1 MTEGRRPIKHWPSAE
16 RPRERLIEKGP
27 DVLSDAQLLAILLR
41 TGDASQSALDLAL
54 ALLARFGGLGGLSAA
69 SVPELCELKG
79 MGPAKAAQIKAG
91 IELSRRLGGR
101 DGEDRPAFHGGA
113 DVFRHLA
120 PAMSGLPHEEFR
132 LLLLDTKH
140 RLNRELTIS
149 RGTLAG
155 TAVDPREVFS
165 AALRERAAA
174 VVCAHNHPSGDP
186 APSPED
192 RALTSRL
199 RQSGQLVG
207 VTLLDHVIVGR
218 SVFFS
223 FAEAGW
229 PP

>member
-1 MTEGRRPIKHWPSAE
+1 MTSGRRPIKHWPSAE
-16 RPRERLIEKGP
+16 RPRERLIEKGA
-27 DVLSDAQLLAILLR
+27 DSLSDAQLLAILLR
-41 TGDASQSALDLAL
+41 TGDTSRSALDLAL
-54 ALLARFGGLGGLSAA
+54 ALLVQFGGLAGLAAA
-69 SVPELCELKG
+69 SVAELCEIKG
-79 MGPAKAAQIKAG
+79 LGPAKAAQLKAG
-91 IELSRRLGGR
+91 IELARRLGNH
-101 DGEDRPAFHGGA
+101 DGAGRPAFHGGE
-113 DVFRHLA
+113 DVFRHLSA
-120 PAMSGLPHEEFR
+120 PMSGLPHEEFR

-140 RLNRELTIS
+140 RLNREMTIS

-174 VVCAHNHPSGDP
+174 VVCVHNHPSGDP
-186 APSPED
+186 GPSPED

-207 VTLLDHVIVGR
+207 VPLLDHVIVGR
-218 SVFFS
+218 GAFFS

>member
-1 MTEGRRPIKHWPSAE
+1 MTEGRRPIKNWPSAE

-27 DVLSDAQLLAILLR
+27 GTLSDAQLLAILLR

-54 ALLARFGGLGGLSAA
+54 ALISRFGGLDGLAAA
-69 SVPELCELKG
+69 SVAELCEAKG
-79 MGPAKAAQIKAG
+79 VGPAKAAQIKAG
-91 IELSRRLGGR
+91 IELSRRLGGQ
-101 DGEDRPAFHGGA
+101 DGAVRPAFHGGG

-120 PAMSGLPHEEFR
+120 PAMSSLPHEEFR

-192 RALTSRL
+192 RALTARL

-207 VTLLDHVIVGR
+207 VPLLDHVILGR
-218 SVFFS
+218 GAFFS
-223 FAEAGW
+223 FAEGGW

>member
-1 MTEGRRPIKHWPSAE
+1 MTGGRRPIKHWPSAE
-16 RPRERLIEKGP
+16 RPRERLIERGP
-27 DVLSDAQLLAILLR
+27 EALSDAQLLAILLR
-41 TGDASQSALDLAL
+41 TGDTSQSALDLAL
-54 ALLARFGGLGGLSAA
+54 SLLARFGSLAGLATA
-69 SVPELCELKG
+69 SVAELCEMKG
-79 MGPAKAAQIKAG
+79 IGPAKAAQVKAG
-91 IELSRRLGGR
+91 IELSRRLGASEGAA
-101 DGEDRPAFHGGA
+101 RPAFHGGG
-113 DVFRHLA
+113 DIFRHLG
-120 PAMSGLPHEEFR
+120 PAMSALPHEEFR

-192 RALTSRL
+192 RALTARL

-207 VTLLDHVIVGR
+207 VPLLDHVIVGR
-218 SVFFS
+218 GAFFS

-229 PP
+229 PS